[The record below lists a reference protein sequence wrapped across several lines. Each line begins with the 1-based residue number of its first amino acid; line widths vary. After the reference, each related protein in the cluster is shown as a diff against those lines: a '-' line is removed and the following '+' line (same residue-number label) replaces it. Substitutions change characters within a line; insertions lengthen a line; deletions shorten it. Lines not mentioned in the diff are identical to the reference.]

1 MDNRL
6 LSDESTT
13 EYIKSQIGFYLVTN
27 NTPDISR
34 QVLWEAMKAFICGQ
48 IISYS
53 VQLVKKQKERKQ
65 FIKEQLLALDHQY
78 ATGPDPDLLSKRIS
92 LQTEFNL
99 LSTSDAV
106 NLITQS
112 QHKFYE
118 HREKPGRMLAHQIR
132 ASIGTRLIS
141 EIRTDSGNLT
151 TEQMEIN
158 EEFKMIYVNL
168 YTTESDG
175 DISLI
180 D

>member
-1 MDNRL
+1 
-6 LSDESTT
+6 
-13 EYIKSQIGFYLVTN
+13 
-27 NTPDISR
+27 
-34 QVLWEAMKAFICGQ
+34 MKAFICGQ
-48 IISYS
+48 IISHS

-78 ATGPDPDLLSKRIS
+78 ATGPDLLSKRIS

-99 LSTSDAV
+99 LSTSDAI

-158 EEFKMIYVNL
+158 KEFKTFYVNF